1 MAAHGEAISKP
12 PSSTDESK
20 SLRSRL
26 SVLLLWL
33 IPPTILAAGWLLKP
47 VWAWVTI
54 MVLLAAFTVLVGYQV
69 VDLGRGAFV
78 DTRNKISLSRFQTV
92 LWILVV
98 IAGFLVAAMHNVR
111 IGATNPLRIAIPQQ
125 LWALLGI
132 SVTALV
138 GSGLIKGQ
146 QATKERANKDLAEKK
161 TDTTLQEVGG
171 TVLADGGVP
180 VVTGVLTV
188 NAKPADSRWMDM
200 FEAEQVGANPS
211 GGNHLEMTKIQ
222 MFYFT
227 IILVFAYA
235 VAIATMLSHAN
246 GRIGD
251 LPALDNSMVALLGI
265 SSAAYLTGKGI
276 PKTDTS
282 QDTTQG

>member
-1 MAAHGEAISKP
+1 MATHEEAINP
-12 PSSTDESK
+12 PSSTDK
-20 SLRSRL
+20 KTLWSRIP
-26 SVLLLWL
+26 VLLLWL
-33 IPPTILAAGWLLKP
+33 IPPAILAAGWLLKP

-54 MVLLAAFTVLVGYQV
+54 MALLAAFTVLIGYQV

-78 DTRNKISLSRFQTV
+78 DTRNKISLSRFQTI
-92 LWILVV
+92 LWTLVV
-98 IAGFLVAAMHNVR
+98 IAGFLAAAVHNVR
-111 IGATNPLRIAIPQQ
+111 IGATNPLSIALPQQ

-146 QATKERANKDLAEKK
+146 QAISERANKDLAEKK
-161 TDTTLQEVGG
+161 TGKTLQEVGG
-171 TVLADGGVP
+171 TTLAAGGVP
-180 VVTGVLTV
+180 VVAGVLTV
-188 NAKPADSRWMDM
+188 NAEPTKSSWKDM
-200 FEAEQVGANPS
+200 FEAEQVDGAKPS
-211 GGNHLEMTKIQ
+211 GGNHLDMPKIQ

-251 LPALDNSMVALLGI
+251 FPALDNSMVALLGI

-276 PKTDTS
+276 PRTDTS